1 MLPPNLNW
9 EEDACAT
16 LPPLVSFTTGTPSS
30 IFVQTVCCKRIG
42 LLILILSWWSPLH
55 AMDLC
60 LASLHLGP
68 LLGELL
74 GPGPPLFCT
83 LLQGWR
89 REKGMYD
96 SLFENLPENNAH
108 VIRAVLTSIRI
119 SSFACSE
126 YHFCTVRSLQEVPG
140 ETEAA
145 VILCVNWSAESLRWL
160 VGKFSS
166 VCVFMHHNT
175 IT

>member
-1 MLPPNLNW
+1 
-9 EEDACAT
+9 
-16 LPPLVSFTTGTPSS
+16 
-30 IFVQTVCCKRIG
+30 
-42 LLILILSWWSPLH
+42 
-55 AMDLC
+55 
-60 LASLHLGP
+60 
-68 LLGELL
+68 
-74 GPGPPLFCT
+74 
-83 LLQGWR
+83 
-89 REKGMYD
+89 MYD

-108 VIRAVLTSIRI
+108 AIRAVLTSIRI

-126 YHFCTVRSLQEVPG
+126 YNFCTVRSLQEVPG